1 MSNNELKLTLRFDA
15 DNKAFVGSVK
25 ASDEAVRHFSTRA
38 DQSSASVNK
47 LSKETT
53 AATSEFAGL
62 NNTLKGLAGGFA
74 ALLGA
79 GAMKSMFTQQALL
92 IDQTAKHADKIGI
105 TTEALT
111 QLRYASELTGVGSSN
126 LDTALQRMTR
136 RLAGSDANTG
146 LSSEVKELGLDL
158 KTLQAMS
165 PDEQLAAIADG
176 FKNVESQ
183 ATRVKLAFR
192 FFDTEGV
199 GMVNMLANGSAGLRE
214 MQAEADRVGVT
225 LNRIDA
231 AKIEAANDAI
241 FRASEVTRALK
252 QSLVVEAAPSVEK
265 LADLMLVLNDNGQL
279 VADVIGV
286 TLVMAAARAAASVVN
301 LTNAKVSAVLVERQ
315 KLQAT
320 VASTKAELAAVQA
333 EIARIEAMRAS
344 NAQGLISA
352 RQSEAHAALRVRE
365 KALIDSLTASQAR
378 LNVVARAGS
387 AVMATLGGPAGIV
400 MLAAGAIGYFATRTK
415 TAKESTDLL
424 SESVEKLGNKTLE
437 LRRIQIAEEL
447 FNFDSVESDFRRAEK
462 RIDDLRKLI
471 DRPIGSTGGFS
482 SVFGMSDEALAK
494 ENERTEAYKR
504 ELAELNAF
512 IEQQQERRE
521 ALLKRQTEI
530 QNALENARSGNTGPA
545 ALVNEEAVKSG
556 EKMLAMLSRQVA
568 LYGQTSEVAKVR
580 YELEHGELKGIND
593 ELKTQLLLQAQ
604 LLDSKRPQDSAITDF
619 FAETDEME
627 SAWLKRLAM
636 EAAME
641 NRAIV
646 EQNYAHNDRLSNLRE
661 MYDRAVEAARG
672 NKEQLAA
679 IEAEYRYQQEIAE
692 AEHQHRL
699 NEIEAELRKQREEA
713 NKGYW
718 QRYLE
723 SAKSNLENFDSLAKA
738 TIDSFSSGMGNAFES
753 MIFDADNLGDAM
765 FNLTENMSR
774 AVINALGRMAAEW
787 LAYQV
792 VQLLVGK
799 TMAQQQAQ
807 MAGINA
813 YTSTA
818 AVPVVGPALA
828 PGAMA
833 AALATTMPV
842 ASSIGAMGIAGMAH
856 DGIGRVP
863 KANEG
868 TWLLKKDEM
877 VMNTEQADNF
887 YWMLDVMRQMK
898 TMFSAMSAGS
908 ATQSQ
913 SSGVVVNIHTP
924 SGVAARQESSTTPDG
939 APQLD
944 IFIEEAKNAT
954 LSALYDDADNGGPI
968 STRIRIGA

>member
-1 MSNNELKLTLRFDA
+1 MSNSELRLKLRFDA
-15 DNKAFVGSVK
+15 DNKEFIGSVK
-25 ASDEAVRHFSTRA
+25 ASDEAVRHFSART
-38 DQSSASVNK
+38 DQSSTSVNK

-62 NNTLKGLAGGFA
+62 NSTLKGLAGGFA

-146 LSSEVKELGLDL
+146 LSAEVKELGLDL

-265 LADLMLVLNDNGQL
+265 LADLMLVLNENGRL
-279 VADVIGV
+279 VSDVLGV
-286 TLVMAAARAAASVVN
+286 TLAMAAGRASASVYN
-301 LTNAKVSAVLVERQ
+301 LTKTKVGDIITTRQ
-315 KLQAT
+315 GIQAT
-320 VASTKAELAAVQA
+320 VAKAQAELAAVAA
-333 EIARIEAMRAS
+333 EMRHLEVMRSS
-344 NAQGLISA
+344 NAQKFQAIGGETTLATLKA
-352 RQSEAHAALRVRE
+352 RRKVLTDALTV
-365 KALIDSLTASQAR
+365 SQAR
-378 LNVVARAGS
+378 LNVVMRVGS
-387 AVMATLGGPAGIV
+387 TLMATLGGPAGIV
-400 MLAAGAIGYFATRTK
+400 MMAAGALGYFALTSNKAAEETSGMTQKVR
-415 TAKESTDLL
+415 ELVEEYGELNEVGRHNLL
-424 SESVEKLGNKTLE
+424 FKLG
-437 LRRIQIAEEL
+437 EEATQAR
-447 FNFDSVESDFRRAEK
+447 SE
-462 RIDDLRKLI
+462 
-471 DRPIGSTGGFS
+471 
-482 SVFGMSDEALAK
+482 LAK
-494 ENERTEAYKR
+494 TQARIRDIKASLNYAPPRDALLKQRELVALEKQAKDLQASVQVANEAYK
-504 ELAELNAF
+504 ELLNTSIGSQWVRPKDNDAP
-512 IEQQQERRE
+512 Q
-521 ALLKRQTEI
+521 
-530 QNALENARSGNTGPA
+530 
-545 ALVNEEAVKSG
+545 VNEEAVKSG

-604 LLDSKRPQDSAITDF
+604 LLDSKRPQDSAVTDF

-627 SAWLKRLAM
+627 SAWFKRLAI

-641 NRAIV
+641 NKAVV
-646 EQNYAHNDRLSNLRE
+646 EQNYAHNDRLENLRD

-672 NKEQLAA
+672 NREQLAA

-699 NEIEAELRKQREEA
+699 SEIEVQIRKQREEA

-723 SAKSNLENFDSLAKA
+723 SAKTNLENFDGLAKT
-738 TIDSFSSGMGNAFES
+738 TIDSFSSGMGNTFES
-753 MIFDADNLGDAM
+753 MIFDADKLGDAL
-765 FNLTENMSR
+765 FNLTEGISR
-774 AVINALGRMAAEW
+774 AVINALGRMTGEW
-787 LAYQV
+787 LAYQA
-792 VQLLVGK
+792 VQILVGK

-833 AALATTMPV
+833 SALAVTMPM
-842 ASSIGAMGIAGMAH
+842 ASSIGAMSIAGMAH

-868 TWLLKKDEM
+868 TWLLKQDEM
-877 VMNTEQADNF
+877 VLNTEQADNF
-887 YWMLDVMRQMK
+887 HWMIDTMREMKRAFSVMRESPPPK
-898 TMFSAMSAGS
+898 STSYSEKPIYINYHGANSDTIETK
-908 ATQSQ
+908 ATETNDAIIVDVIVKEAVKQS
-913 SSGVVVNIHTP
+913 
-924 SGVAARQESSTTPDG
+924 
-939 APQLD
+939 L
-944 IFIEEAKNAT
+944 NAVY
-954 LSALYDDADNGGPI
+954 SDFDNGGPI
-968 STRIRIGA
+968 SRRAGVF